1 MTKYLGIHETLELLE
16 VMTFKSVTLTKATA
30 MGLLVKDLRL
40 KEILT
45 DEMEASTAHI
55 NRMKE
60 LLTKKEENRA

>member
-30 MGLLVKDLRL
+30 MGLLVKDLKL
-40 KEILT
+40 KEILSNEVT
-45 DEMEASTAHI
+45 ASTSHI

-60 LLTKKEENRA
+60 LLTNREEDRA

>member
-40 KEILT
+40 KEILSN
-45 DEMEASTAHI
+45 EVSASTAHI
-55 NRMKE
+55 HRMKE
-60 LLTKKEENRA
+60 LLTEREENRA

>member
-16 VMTFKSVTLTKATA
+16 VLTFKSVTLTKATA

-40 KEILT
+40 KEILSNEVT
-45 DEMEASTAHI
+45 ASTAHI

-60 LLTKKEENRA
+60 LLTEREGNRT